1 MNTELLVNQLVVAIL
16 SSAIAIP
23 LVQRFK
29 DFLPSEKAVEV
40 FSIISAFLVGTG
52 FAWYYAQFELVSA
65 LIVGAFSVIG
75 AETIYKLLGQKVKA
89 YTGKP
94 IGVVQGEVEED
105 KESVG

>member
-65 LIVGAFSVIG
+65 IRAF
-75 AETIYKLLGQKVKA
+75 Y
-89 YTGKP
+89 
-94 IGVVQGEVEED
+94 
-105 KESVG
+105 

>member
-29 DFLPSEKAVEV
+29 DFLPSEKAVEI
-40 FSIISAFLVGTG
+40 FSILSAFLVGTG
-52 FAWYYAQFELVSA
+52 FAVYYAQFELVSA

-75 AETIYKLLGQKVKA
+75 AETIYKLLGEKVKG
-89 YTGKP
+89 YVGNP
-94 IGVVQGEVEED
+94 HGFEPEIIDE
-105 KESVG
+105 ESVG

>member
-75 AETIYKLLGQKVKA
+75 AETIYKLLGEKVKG
-89 YTGKP
+89 YVGNP
-94 IGVVQGEVEED
+94 QGFEPEIIDE
-105 KESVG
+105 ESVG